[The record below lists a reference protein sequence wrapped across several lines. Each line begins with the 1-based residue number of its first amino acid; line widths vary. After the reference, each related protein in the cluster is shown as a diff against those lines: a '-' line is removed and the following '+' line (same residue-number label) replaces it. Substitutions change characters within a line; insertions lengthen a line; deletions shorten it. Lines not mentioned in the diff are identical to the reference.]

1 MVTTWNSFDNFE
13 NETKV
18 SCVAKETG
26 ENEIAEESEL
36 ICTACEKLTAL
47 QKERCKVISKF
58 FGKEIIGM
66 SQMQQRNLMK

>member
-47 QKERCKVISKF
+47 QKERYKVISKF
-58 FGKEIIGM
+58 FGKGIIGM